1 MRAFHKASGMRRRSK
16 SGFLAKI
23 RGAVGRMMEIVRFQQ
38 RFPKYCWLY
47 RAFSLYAA
55 SSLDDGRSK
64 NIWLYFGAT

>member
-1 MRAFHKASGMRRRSK
+1 
-16 SGFLAKI
+16 
-23 RGAVGRMMEIVRFQQ
+23 MEIVRFQQ